1 MRRTVTATLTAALV
15 LAGSGSALA
24 KPTIQVKP
32 KTVHAGNRVR
42 VSGSAGG
49 CTKGEHV
56 IVMSRAFSHK
66 REFAGV
72 PAVLALVRPNGRY
85 GVRTRIPRKR
95 KPRRYTV
102 TARCGGG
109 NFGVVRR
116 LRVLAPG

>member
-1 MRRTVTATLTAALV
+1 MRRTVTALLAAALV
-15 LAGSGSALA
+15 LPASGEALA
-24 KPTIQVKP
+24 KPTIQLKP
-32 KTVHAGNRVR
+32 KTVHAGKRVR
-42 VSGSAGG
+42 VFGSAGG

-56 IVMSRAFSHK
+56 ILMSRAFAHK

-72 PAVLALVRPNGRY
+72 PAIIALVRSNGRY

-95 KPRRYTV
+95 KPARYKI

-116 LRVLAPG
+116 LRVLPPG

>member
-1 MRRTVTATLTAALV
+1 MRRTVTAILATALV
-15 LAGSGSALA
+15 LPASGQALA

-32 KTVHAGNRVR
+32 KTVHAGQRVR
-42 VSGSAGG
+42 VFGSAGG

-56 IVMSRAFSHK
+56 ILISRAFSHK
-66 REFAGV
+66 RKFAGV
-72 PAVLALVRPNGRY
+72 PAVVALVRRNGRY

-95 KPRRYTV
+95 KPRRYAI

-116 LRVLAPG
+116 LRVLAPA

>member
-1 MRRTVTATLTAALV
+1 MRRTVTATLAAAAV
-15 LAGSGSALA
+15 LIAPGQALA

-32 KTVHAGNRVR
+32 KAVHAGKRVR
-42 VSGSAGG
+42 VFGSAGG

-56 IVMSRAFSHK
+56 ILMSRAFSHK
-66 REFAGV
+66 RKFAGV
-72 PAVLALVRPNGRY
+72 PAVIALVRSTGRY

-95 KPRRYTV
+95 KPAKYRI

-116 LRVLAPG
+116 LRVLPPG